1 MVKLGVL
8 PWGKAMC
15 ARGRLD
21 VLYYLWWMT
30 WVAWGLSAIIRAM
43 PTPSLR
49 RLGLIEVRCFMPY
62 QWHAHSGLVPIGH
75 ECAAGGGICGP

>member
-43 PTPSLR
+43 PTPTFVAYGSLR
-49 RLGLIEVRCFMPY
+49 FVASCPTNGMHTQV
-62 QWHAHSGLVPIGH
+62 
-75 ECAAGGGICGP
+75 